1 MEVHFLSE
9 LWHIEYSFLDTEY
22 ILYAQIQRKDEL
34 RRLENTMAKLSGIGK
49 VDRERIASIIRGTKG
64 AISVTEAAQILGVS
78 PTDAAK
84 MLARWTQKGWF
95 SRVRRGLYIS
105 VPLESRTADVSLED
119 PWIIAERL
127 YGPCYVGG
135 WSAAEHWGLTEQ
147 IFRTVVVLTTQ
158 KPKNRTP
165 TIKGTDFLLRT
176 VSRKL
181 MFGLKSV
188 WRGQAKV
195 SISDPTRTILDMLN
209 DPRLGAGIRST
220 ADMLSNYFR
229 SEYKDM
235 ELLIVYAE
243 RLRNG
248 AVFKRLGFLLER
260 LAPEETSS
268 IKKCRSNLTTGNAK
282 LDLQLSADKLIT
294 RWRLWVPEAWARES
308 RID

>member
-1 MEVHFLSE
+1 M
-9 LWHIEYSFLDTEY
+9 I
-22 ILYAQIQRKDEL
+22 YAEIQRKNEL
-34 RRLENTMAKLSGIGK
+34 KRLGYTMTKLSGLGK
-49 VDRERIASIIRGTKG
+49 VDRERIASIIHGTKG
-64 AISVTEAAQILGVS
+64 TISVTEVAEILGVS

-84 MLARWTQKGWF
+84 MLARWTKKGWF
-95 SRVRRGLYIS
+95 SRIRRGLYIR

-127 YGPCYVGG
+127 YSPCYVGG

-158 KPKNRTP
+158 KPKDRTP
-165 TIKGTDFLLRT
+165 MIKGTGFLLRT
-176 VSRKL
+176 VSGKL
-181 MFGLKSV
+181 MFGLKAV
-188 WRGQAKV
+188 WRGQIKV

-220 ADMLSNYFR
+220 VDMLSNYLR
-229 SEYKDM
+229 SENKDM
-235 ELLIVYAE
+235 GLLILYAE
-243 RLRNG
+243 RLGNG

-260 LAPEETSS
+260 LAPEEANS

-294 RWRLWVPEAWARES
+294 RWRLWVPKAWATEG